1 MDFTRLKQL
10 VVPEGGVK
18 HIEIGGNTI
27 WQKASRTYAGVEITT
42 DNSSAITDFVTG
54 NSASKTFTATFDVPP
69 EEQDSREVWSFSNLP
84 SGLSVSGATV
94 SGTATTPCNKAVTI
108 TVTKGSYNSTKT
120 YTFEVYGLAV
130 STASLPYAY
139 QSFAN
144 HAIPCYSVT
153 LEATKYLPSGTSGNP
168 QYYAS
173 NLPSGLSLNSSTGVI
188 SGTVNDNSAQG
199 WFTIPVYAKLGSYT
213 SVVKNLSLY
222 VGVPPDPS
230 FTASEFLISLY
241 ASQCKASEYIDEV
254 LQIANNNKYTI
265 DITGNNFL
273 YTTLNSPTYTLALC
287 GSGSSSTPQIQMSVT
302 IISNTV
308 IRLSFSLLKRST
320 ASASSLESRGY
331 TSQNLGVTTYSNAEH
346 TSYYASIF
354 VPIRIKMVA

>member
-1 MDFTRLKQL
+1 M
-10 VVPEGGVK
+10 
-18 HIEIGGNTI
+18 
-27 WQKASRTYAGVEITT
+27 
-42 DNSSAITDFVTG
+42 
-54 NSASKTFTATFDVPP
+54 
-69 EEQDSREVWSFSNLP
+69 
-84 SGLSVSGATV
+84 
-94 SGTATTPCNKAVTI
+94 
-108 TVTKGSYNSTKT
+108 
-120 YTFEVYGLAV
+120 
-130 STASLPYAY
+130 
-139 QSFAN
+139 
-144 HAIPCYSVT
+144 
-153 LEATKYLPSGTSGNP
+153 
-168 QYYAS
+168 
-173 NLPSGLSLNSSTGVI
+173 NSSTGVI

-241 ASQCKASEYIDEV
+241 ADQCKDSGTVNEA